1 MSKMSFSMG
10 ICRKKFIW
18 SKLPVWLFRESLLDW
33 YVVFANPYM
42 VSSSLVGLGLEN
54 LAMLFNNL
62 VCEEGP
68 SERTLIGPLTT
79 SMARRME

>member
-1 MSKMSFSMG
+1 MFFNNGPFINWMSKMIFLMG

-18 SKLPVWLFRESLLDW
+18 SKLPVLLLRGIPLDW

-42 VSSSLVGLGLEN
+42 ASSSLPGLGLKN

-62 VCEEGP
+62 V
-68 SERTLIGPLTT
+68 
-79 SMARRME
+79 